1 MVLREGE
8 KKKLPSLPIKRRLPL
23 PKHTEAKYLA
33 VEGQWIFENFKSA
46 FGFGNKKTV
55 IESDGA
61 KGKGRGCRQN
71 NASQALKN
79 CRKGE

>member
-8 KKKLPSLPIKRRLPL
+8 KKKDYHRYQLRGGYLL

-61 KGKGRGCRQN
+61 KGKGREVVGKIPR
-71 NASQALKN
+71 AKL
-79 CRKGE
+79 